1 MKRTTLAAVALA
13 ALVALTACSGDSET
27 AAHES
32 ASGGDAAPAAPEN
45 PPTSLDAASFGEPV
59 TVATGTAHDTD
70 VAIDKGSGRIYVSW
84 AQDLPPKEGS
94 NFTPQ
99 DMYVAMSDDG
109 GQSFS
114 EPVRVNEVE
123 GTVNAGFNTSTKVMV
138 TGDNKLLATYPLM
151 NSDMSAMNAMA
162 TLSTDGGQTFPPE
175 KQVAAADGE
184 RLQMYHAI
192 AREGKNVW
200 IAYLDDTTDPT
211 SVRMVKSEDE
221 GATFGESTPAEFR
234 TCECCDNALAVNSSG
249 TMFLGFRISSTSPRT
264 CRSATPRSP
273 KLRRRRR
280 VVRRRARRQRQ
291 LELQRLP
298 GIWARAGGRLGRSAA
313 RGLLDGEAG
322 RPGVYY
328 TWSDDEGA
336 TFADSLTIATAD
348 FYPPSNMDV
357 AVEDDGTVW
366 FVWDDRRTKDRQV
379 HLARAQDG
387 AVEALA
393 EPFGPGITPAIDSDG
408 SLLALAWTDDEGVH
422 VSTRG
427 ELAKES
433 GLQEGS
439 RGQAPRDPG
448 PDPARGVPGA
458 RLRRGRTALA
468 DGGRVARKR
477 RCSRRRP
484 LRERRRYA
492 RGAAGD
498 RDPRQQVGDVV
509 RPCVREM
516 PALEVL
522 YQRYRGQG
530 FEIIG
535 VAIDR
540 PGSEGSVAESHPSV
554 ASPTQS
560 GSTRKTTSHRRSAR
574 RASRSRS

>member
-32 ASGGDAAPAAPEN
+32 ASGGDAAQAAPEN

-200 IAYLDDTTDPT
+200 IAYLDYTTDPT

-221 GATFGESTPAEFR
+221 GATFGESTPVEFR
-234 TCECCDNALAVNSSG
+234 TCECCDNALAVNSNG
-249 TMFLGFRISSTSPRT
+249 TMFLGFRDQQHKSANVQIRDTAIS
-264 CRSATPRSP
+264 RSFDGGVAWSDGVHVGNDNWNFNGCPESGPELAVDSNDR
-273 KLRRRRR
+273 LH
-280 VVRRRARRQRQ
+280 VVYWTGK
-291 LELQRLP
+291 P
-298 GIWARAGGRLGRSAA
+298 GG
-313 RGLLDGEAG
+313 
-322 RPGVYY
+322 PGVYY

-408 SLLALAWTDDEGVH
+408 SFLALAWTDDEGVH

-427 ELAKES
+427 ELAK
-433 GLQEGS
+433 
-439 RGQAPRDPG
+439 
-448 PDPARGVPGA
+448 
-458 RLRRGRTALA
+458 
-468 DGGRVARKR
+468 
-477 RCSRRRP
+477 
-484 LRERRRYA
+484 
-492 RGAAGD
+492 
-498 RDPRQQVGDVV
+498 
-509 RPCVREM
+509 
-516 PALEVL
+516 
-522 YQRYRGQG
+522 
-530 FEIIG
+530 
-535 VAIDR
+535 
-540 PGSEGSVAESHPSV
+540 
-554 ASPTQS
+554 
-560 GSTRKTTSHRRSAR
+560 
-574 RASRSRS
+574 